1 MEAWIPGL
9 FVDALLLH
17 QGCAWRR
24 GKMIWV
30 PNESQGFEVETFHEA
45 LGSKDGNLFLV
56 VFGKLNPQLECLFL
70 LN

>member
-1 MEAWIPGL
+1 MHSYNTKVGREEE
-9 FVDALLLH
+9 D
-17 QGCAWRR
+17 
-24 GKMIWV
+24 KMIWV